1 MPKWPAG
8 LLFAA
13 TTACAYPAATNPPP
27 GEESVYR
34 ALGQEPGW
42 TVTITGERIDYAGD
56 YGETRITVPRP
67 DPRATFN
74 GHRYETER
82 LIVDA
87 THVRCNDTM
96 SGHGYADTVMVI
108 RSEEH
113 TSELQ
118 SLMRISSAVFCLKK
132 NKQQPS
138 IQEHTRTSD

>member
-1 MPKWPAG
+1 MKAVTMPKWPAG

-67 DPRATFN
+67 DPRATLQ
-74 GHRYETER
+74 TEER
-82 LIVDA
+82 REGNECVS
-87 THVRCNDTM
+87 TCN
-96 SGHGYADTVMVI
+96 I
-108 RSEEH
+108 RWSP
-113 TSELQ
+113 
-118 SLMRISSAVFCLKK
+118 
-132 NKQQPS
+132 QP
-138 IQEHTRTSD
+138 